1 KNNVLKTLALGAAA
15 ALTLAGCAS
24 DNGGSEGGEAGG
36 DNKDI
41 TIAVFN
47 GWDEGVAAS
56 HLWKAVLED
65 NGYNVELDY
74 ADPAPVYL
82 GLTTDDYDLT
92 LDTWL
97 PITHADYIEEYG
109 DDMV

>member
-1 KNNVLKTLALGAAA
+1 MKKKHLLSSLALTAAA
-15 ALTLAGCAS
+15 ALTLAGCS
-24 DNGGSEGGEAGG
+24 AGG
-36 DNKDI
+36 DDTAGGDTGGSDEAATQDNV

-56 HLWKAVLED
+56 FLWKAVLED
-65 NGYNVELDY
+65 NGYTVELEY

-97 PITHADYIEEYG
+97 PLTHA
-109 DDMV
+109 